1 MDPVFQSFLSGVP
14 VLLLHFSVT
23 VLLLGGGVALYLIV
37 TPYHEVRLI
46 RNGNTAAAV
55 SLSGAVLGLGLP
67 LAFCMAR
74 SVNVLDIVIWGAITL
89 LLQLVA
95 YRVAD
100 LVLRDLP
107 GRIEKDEIGPA
118 ILLVAIKLA
127 ISFINA
133 AAVAG

>member
-1 MDPVFQSFLSGVP
+1 MDPIFQSFLSGAP

-23 VLLLGGGVALYLIV
+23 VLLLAGGIGIYMVL
-37 TPYHEVRLI
+37 TPHREIHLI
-46 RNGNTAAAV
+46 RSGNTAAAV

-89 LLQLVA
+89 LLQIVA
-95 YRVAD
+95 YRIAD
-100 LVLRDLP
+100 LLLQ
-107 GRIEKDEIGPA
+107 GMSQRIVNNEIGPA

>member
-14 VLLLHFSVT
+14 VLLLHFGVT

>member
-14 VLLLHFSVT
+14 VLLLHFGVT
-23 VLLLGGGVALYLIV
+23 VLLLGGGVALYLVV

>member
-1 MDPVFQSFLSGVP
+1 MDPVLQSFLAGVP

-23 VLLLGGGVALYLIV
+23 VLLLGGGVSLYLIV
-37 TPYHEVRLI
+37 TPHHEIRLI

-67 LAFCMAR
+67 LAVCMAR

-89 LLQLVA
+89 VLQLVA

>member
-74 SVNVLDIVIWGAITL
+74 SVNVLDIVIWGAVTL

-107 GRIEKDEIGPA
+107 GRIENDEIGPA